1 MGLTPSLV
9 TNYGE
14 DQGNQGLKWKNT
26 GALGR
31 EGPDEEGRVR
41 GVSMEEA
48 VMKLDPGW
56 GSKTGHTEGGERRQV
71 LPVSSLEPGPSFQE
85 HTQ

>member
-1 MGLTPSLV
+1 MKGTKEIKASNGRTQELWV
-9 TNYGE
+9 GR
-14 DQGNQGLKWKNT
+14 
-26 GALGR
+26 ALMKR
-31 EGPDEEGRVR
+31 EGS
-41 GVSMEEA
+41 GVVHGGGGHETTLDGG
-48 VMKLDPGW
+48 VKLDPGW